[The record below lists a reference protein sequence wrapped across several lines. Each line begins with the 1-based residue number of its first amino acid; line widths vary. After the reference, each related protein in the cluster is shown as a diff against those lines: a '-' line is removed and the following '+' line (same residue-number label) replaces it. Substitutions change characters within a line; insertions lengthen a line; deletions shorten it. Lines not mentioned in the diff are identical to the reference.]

1 MFLKRVFM
9 YTVEIELGW
18 DETITIKTDDF
29 NKVAMLQAFIAEQE
43 ECGWVEEVE
52 EDIELMSFTDSDGV
66 TWYYDED
73 EDEWLEL
80 EEDEE
85 EEDEDQ
91 E

>member
-1 MFLKRVFM
+1 M

-18 DETITIKTDDF
+18 EESITIKTADF
-29 NKVAMLQAFIAEQE
+29 NKVAILQAYIAEQE
-43 ECGWVEEVE
+43 ECCWIEEGE
-52 EDIELMSFTDSDGV
+52 EDGELMSFTDPEGV

-73 EDEWLEL
+73 EDDWLEL

-85 EEDEDQ
+85 EDEDQ

>member
-1 MFLKRVFM
+1 M

-29 NKVAMLQAFIAEQE
+29 NKVTMLQAYIAEQE
-43 ECGWVEEVE
+43 ECGWVEEEE
-52 EDIELMSFTDSDGV
+52 EDIELMSFTDTEGV

-80 EEDEE
+80 EEE
-85 EEDEDQ
+85 EEDEDEDQ

>member
-1 MFLKRVFM
+1 M

-18 DETITIKTDDF
+18 EETITIKTDDF
-29 NKVAMLQAFIAEQE
+29 NKVAMLQAYIAEQE
-43 ECGWVEEVE
+43 ECGWTEEDE
-52 EDIELMSFTDSDGV
+52 EDIELMSFTDTEGV

-80 EEDEE
+80 EEEEE

>member
-1 MFLKRVFM
+1 M

-18 DETITIKTDDF
+18 EETITIKTDDF

-43 ECGWVEEVE
+43 ECCWIEEEDE
-52 EDIELMSFTDSDGV
+52 EDIELMSFTDTEGV

-80 EEDEE
+80 EEEE
-85 EEDEDQ
+85 DEDEDQ

>member
-1 MFLKRVFM
+1 M

-18 DETITIKTDDF
+18 EESITIKTADF
-29 NKVAMLQAFIAEQE
+29 NKVALLQAYIAEQE
-43 ECGWVEEVE
+43 ECCWVEEGE
-52 EDIELMSFTDSDGV
+52 EDGELMSFTDSEGV
-66 TWYYDED
+66 VWYYDED

>member
-1 MFLKRVFM
+1 M

-18 DETITIKTDDF
+18 DETITIKTADF
-29 NKVAMLQAFIAEQE
+29 NKVALLQAYIAEQE
-43 ECGWVEEVE
+43 ECCWVEEDE
-52 EDIELMSFTDSDGV
+52 EDTELMSFTDTEGV

-80 EEDEE
+80 EEEE

>member
-1 MFLKRVFM
+1 M
-9 YTVEIELGW
+9 YTVEINLGW
-18 DETITIKTDDF
+18 EESIVIKTDDF
-29 NKVAMLQAFIAEQE
+29 NKVALLQAFIAEQE
-43 ECGWVEEVE
+43 ECGWAE
-52 EDIELMSFTDSDGV
+52 EDEEEDEMSFTDEDGV

-80 EEDEE
+80 EEEE

>member
-18 DETITIKTDDF
+18 DEIITIKTDDF

-43 ECGWVEEVE
+43 ECGWAEEVE

-85 EEDEDQ
+85 EDEDQ

>member
-1 MFLKRVFM
+1 M

-18 DETITIKTDDF
+18 DETITIKTADF
-29 NKVAMLQAFIAEQE
+29 NKVAMLQAYIAEQE
-43 ECGWVEEVE
+43 ECGWTEEDE
-52 EDIELMSFTDSDGV
+52 EDIELMSFTDTEGV

-80 EEDEE
+80 EE

>member
-1 MFLKRVFM
+1 M

-29 NKVAMLQAFIAEQE
+29 NKVALLQAYIAEQE

-52 EDIELMSFTDSDGV
+52 EDVELMSFTDTDGT

-73 EDEWLEL
+73 LDEWLEL
-80 EEDEE
+80 EE
-85 EEDEDQ
+85 EDEDQ

>member
-1 MFLKRVFM
+1 M

-18 DETITIKTDDF
+18 EETITIKTDDF

-43 ECGWVEEVE
+43 ECCWIEEDEDE
-52 EDIELMSFTDSDGV
+52 EDIELMSFTDTEGV

-80 EEDEE
+80 EEDE
-85 EEDEDQ
+85 DEDQ

>member
-1 MFLKRVFM
+1 M
-9 YTVEIELGW
+9 YTVEINLGW
-18 DETITIKTDDF
+18 EENITIRTEDF
-29 NKVAMLQAFIAEQE
+29 NKVTLLQAFIAEQE
-43 ECGWVEEVE
+43 ECGWVDEDE
-52 EDIELMSFTDSDGV
+52 EDIELMSFTDTDGV

-85 EEDEDQ
+85 EDEDQ

>member
-1 MFLKRVFM
+1 M

-18 DETITIKTDDF
+18 EESITIKTGDF
-29 NKVAMLQAFIAEQE
+29 NKVAILQAFIAEQE
-43 ECGWVEEVE
+43 ESSWIEEEE
-52 EDIELMSFTDSDGV
+52 EDIELMSFTDTEGV

-85 EEDEDQ
+85 DKEEDEDQ

>member
-1 MFLKRVFM
+1 M

-18 DETITIKTDDF
+18 EETITIKTDDF
-29 NKVAMLQAFIAEQE
+29 NKVAILQAFIAEQE
-43 ECGWVEEVE
+43 ECCWIEEDEAE
-52 EDIELMSFTDSDGV
+52 EDIELMSFTDTEGV

-85 EEDEDQ
+85 EDEDQ

>member
-1 MFLKRVFM
+1 M

-18 DETITIKTDDF
+18 EETITIKTDDF

-43 ECGWVEEVE
+43 ECCWIEEEEDE
-52 EDIELMSFTDSDGV
+52 EDIELMSFTDTEGV

-80 EEDEE
+80 EE
-85 EEDEDQ
+85 EDEDQ